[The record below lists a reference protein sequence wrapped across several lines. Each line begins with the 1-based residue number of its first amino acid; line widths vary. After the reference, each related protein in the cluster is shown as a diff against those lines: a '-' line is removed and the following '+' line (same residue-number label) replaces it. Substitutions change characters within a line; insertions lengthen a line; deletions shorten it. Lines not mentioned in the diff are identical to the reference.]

1 MDDKRNPLLKQ
12 LIVIEEFYGEEK
24 ITDIKKFIEFLK
36 NNNLEFINLQGCS
49 IEINL
54 KKEMISIIQNITN
67 ERVLEFTYEYLKQ
80 IDNKTKTYIY
90 KYVVLNYQCN
100 LKQHIYIYKSNLLYF
115 ALCWQSGKLCEAL
128 KTYIPKVV
136 TFGTP

>member
-1 MDDKRNPLLKQ
+1 MDDKKNALLKQ

-36 NNNLEFINLQGCS
+36 NNNLEFIKLQGCS

-67 ERVLEFTYEYLKQ
+67 ERALEFTYKYLKQ
-80 IDNKTKTYIY
+80 IDNKTKTYI
-90 KYVVLNYQCN
+90 
-100 LKQHIYIYKSNLLYF
+100 
-115 ALCWQSGKLCEAL
+115 
-128 KTYIPKVV
+128 
-136 TFGTP
+136 